1 MRIVRF
7 KIIFS
12 VLFLLLGMKPINAV
26 YVPAPYLKY
35 VSEITKSTGAEMQ
48 KEFDLVYIGG
58 GGRMPNDV
66 EEIELN
72 FIAYRKGTIKEARE
86 IEVKGTEKLVK
97 KINEHEK
104 LRPYLREYPVK
115 ADRAYISVAFRKKDN
130 TRYSDG
136 SVALAFQARNLLV
149 YCHEDPKTENLED
162 LFEEPYE
169 EALKIVKNE
178 ALKQKTP

>member
-1 MRIVRF
+1 MRIICV
-7 KIIFS
+7 KMIFF
-12 VLFLLLGMKPINAV
+12 VLFLLVGMKPMNAV

-35 VSEITKSTGAEMQ
+35 VSEITKSTGAEME

-66 EEIELN
+66 EEIDLK

-86 IEVKGTEKLVK
+86 IEVTGTEKLVK
-97 KINEHEK
+97 KINEHEN

-136 SVALAFQARNLLV
+136 SVALAFQARNSLF
-149 YCHEDPKTENLED
+149 YRQENPNTENLEP
-162 LFEEPYE
+162 LFQESYE

-178 ALKQKTP
+178 H